1 MLNRFDGSQDFVQ
14 NFNAYKEGFGD
25 LKGEFWLGESK
36 ICQVNYVLKNKTIIQ
51 AFLVS

>member
-25 LKGEFWLGESK
+25 LKGEFWLGEW
-36 ICQVNYVLKNKTIIQ
+36 KTLIYLCFHIEI
-51 AFLVS
+51 FKKY